1 MLYVYAIFI
10 DKGNQYMFRR
20 MFQYAIHLC
29 YATTSLVNIWT
40 LYQAFPRTYT
50 TIRKQSRLNLT
61 LAYSKTAITTLYTET
76 KTAITTL
83 FTLKQKQ
90 QLQPYLH

>member
-1 MLYVYAIFI
+1 MCTQFSLTKAT
-10 DKGNQYMFRR
+10 NTCLSR

-50 TIRKQSRLNLT
+50 TIRKQNRLNLT
-61 LAYSKTAITTLYTET
+61 LAYSKTAITTL
-76 KTAITTL
+76 
-83 FTLKQKQ
+83 FTLRQKQ